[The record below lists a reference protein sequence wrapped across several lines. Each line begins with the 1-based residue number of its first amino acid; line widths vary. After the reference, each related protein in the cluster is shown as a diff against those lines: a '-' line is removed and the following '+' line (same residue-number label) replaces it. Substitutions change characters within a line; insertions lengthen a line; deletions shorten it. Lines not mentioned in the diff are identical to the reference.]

1 MPEMPLRQ
9 PGFTFS
15 ASEPFTKYKKKKTN
29 KQKFKETM
37 MY

>member
-15 ASEPFTKYKKKKTN
+15 ASEPFTKYKKKTN